1 MLKKIIF
8 EKIYILFTIISISG
22 YSIIN
27 MLANEKDSIYSTED
41 PLLLKLLVGIL
52 FMMSLTYILYNYNLI
67 SSNKITRLLLFLSTY
82 MAIWRIIGL
91 PITAGLF
98 AYLYQPMRDMLIINM
113 FLFTCIIS
121 TKSEELTK
129 FFSTSMMLA
138 LFITSF
144 FYYKNWTFANEVDEA
159 HLGTSYYVLFLLP
172 MVLFAAHRWIKLL
185 AIVITAVVVFSS
197 FKRGGS
203 IALVG
208 ATIVYLFVKEILL
221 EHKFTKLIWFITI
234 IFLLMLLLIYIDNAM
249 GNIISERIM
258 NITEDGGSGRD
269 EVWATTWKM
278 IKRSDFGHL
287 ILGHGYDAVSK
298 NSLLELSA
306 HNDFLEVL
314 YNYGIISLIP
324 YLLIHIHLIKQICK
338 SIKDQDKRAP
348 IMSFT
353 YVIFIVLSMISH
365 VIVYPWAVLIAMTWG
380 LFNNPKFNSIQHVK

>member
-1 MLKKIIF
+1 MLKKIIL

-22 YSIIN
+22 YSIVN
-27 MLANEKDSIYSTED
+27 MLVNEKDSIYSTED

-52 FMMSLTYILYNYNLI
+52 FMMSLTYILCNHNLI
-67 SSNKITRLLLFLSTY
+67 CSNKITRLLLFLSAY
-82 MAIWRIIGL
+82 MAIWRVISL
-91 PITAGLF
+91 PITASLF
-98 AYLYQPMRDMLIINM
+98 AYLYQPMRDLLIINL
-113 FLFTCIIS
+113 FLCTYIIS

-129 FFSTSMMLA
+129 FFSTSMIFA
-138 LFITSF
+138 LLITSF
-144 FYYKNWTFANEVDEA
+144 FYYKNWTFANEVDQV

-172 MVLFAAHRWIKLL
+172 IVLFASTNWIKILALL
-185 AIVITAVVVFSS
+185 VTATVVFSS

-203 IALVG
+203 IALIG
-208 ATIVYLFVKEILL
+208 ATVVYLFVKNILL
-221 EHKFTKLIWFITI
+221 ERKFSKLIWFITI

-338 SIKDQDKRAP
+338 SIKEQDKCAP